1 MVALLLRC
9 TSFLI
14 ETVLFTVSC
23 SHAKEFFMWYR
34 TVQHAAIGLS
44 PFARPACLVSVLII
58 VLAQAFGPY
67 GLKGQVPALA
77 SHTLSRSDIEKAINQ
92 GRPILEKSLRDQ
104 GLPGIQVAVSVGGH
118 VVWSEGLG
126 YANVESQVPVTPISK
141 FRVGSVSK
149 SITAAAI
156 GRLVELDQLDL
167 DAVVQTYVPSFPE
180 KRWPVTTRQLGGHL
194 SGIRHYRD
202 DAMGRDENLSDVRYE
217 TVLDGLVIF
226 EDDPLLFEPET
237 GYSYSSYAW
246 NLISAV
252 IEGASGRPF
261 LQYMREQ
268 VFEELNLWH
277 TQADWTDSLVTF
289 RTNYYDYGEDGR
301 LVNSPYV
308 DNSYKWAG
316 GGFVSTAEDLV
327 RFADAHSRVGF
338 FEQETLDL
346 LFTSQKLSSGEETGY
361 GVGWSTRVD
370 DRGRKIVSHGGG
382 SVGGSTM
389 LIMYPEER
397 VSVALI
403 SNISGWQEDR
413 HALSQQ
419 LAQPF
424 LEALALHP

>member
-1 MVALLLRC
+1 
-9 TSFLI
+9 
-14 ETVLFTVSC
+14 
-23 SHAKEFFMWYR
+23 MWYR
-34 TVQHAAIGLS
+34 TVQHTAIGLS
-44 PFARPACLVSVLII
+44 PFARPAWLVSVLII

-92 GRPILEKSLRDQ
+92 GRPILEKSLREQ

-361 GVGWSTRVD
+361 GFGWSTRVD

>member
-1 MVALLLRC
+1 
-9 TSFLI
+9 
-14 ETVLFTVSC
+14 
-23 SHAKEFFMWYR
+23 MWYR
-34 TVQHAAIGLS
+34 TVQHTVIGLRS
-44 PFARPACLVSVLII
+44 PPRPAWLVSVLIL
-58 VLAQAFGPY
+58 VLVQAFGSY

-77 SHTLSRSDIEKAINQ
+77 SHTLSRADIEKAINQ
-92 GRPILEKSLRDQ
+92 GRPILEKSLREQ

-126 YANVESQVPVTPISK
+126 YANVESQVPVTPVSK
-141 FRVGSVSK
+141 FRVGSVAK

-156 GRLVELDQLDL
+156 GRLVELGQLDL

-180 KRWPVTTRQLGGHL
+180 KRWPITTRQLGGHL

-226 EDDPLLFEPET
+226 KDDPLLFEPET

-246 NLISAV
+246 NLIGAV
-252 IEGASGRPF
+252 IESASDRSF

-338 FEQETLDL
+338 FEQATLDL

-361 GVGWSTRVD
+361 GIGWSARVD

-389 LIMYPEER
+389 LILYPEER

>member
-1 MVALLLRC
+1 
-9 TSFLI
+9 
-14 ETVLFTVSC
+14 
-23 SHAKEFFMWYR
+23 MWYR
-34 TVQHAAIGLS
+34 TVQHTVIGLRS
-44 PFARPACLVSVLII
+44 PARPAWLVSVLIL
-58 VLAQAFGPY
+58 VLVQAFGPY
-67 GLKGQVPALA
+67 GLMGQVPALA
-77 SHTLSRSDIEKAINQ
+77 SHTLSRADIEKAINQ
-92 GRPILEKSLRDQ
+92 GRPILKQSLREQ

-126 YANVESQVPVTPISK
+126 YANVESQIPVTPVSK

-156 GRLVELDQLDL
+156 GRLVELGQLDL

-180 KRWPVTTRQLGGHL
+180 KRWPITTRQLGGHL

-226 EDDPLLFEPET
+226 KDDPLLFEPENR
-237 GYSYSSYAW
+237 YSYSSYAW

-252 IEGASGRPF
+252 IEGASGRSF

-338 FEQETLDL
+338 FEQATLDL
-346 LFTSQKLSSGEETGY
+346 LFTSQKLSSGLETGY
-361 GVGWSTRVD
+361 GIGWSTRVD

-382 SVGGSTM
+382 SVGGSTT
-389 LIMYPEER
+389 LILYPEER

-413 HALSQQ
+413 NALSQQ

>member
-1 MVALLLRC
+1 
-9 TSFLI
+9 
-14 ETVLFTVSC
+14 
-23 SHAKEFFMWYR
+23 MWYR
-34 TVQHAAIGLS
+34 TVQHTAIGLS
-44 PFARPACLVSVLII
+44 PLARPAWLVSVLII

-92 GRPILEKSLRDQ
+92 GRPILEKSLREQ

-202 DAMGRDENLSDVRYE
+202 DTMGRDENLSDVRYE

>member
-1 MVALLLRC
+1 
-9 TSFLI
+9 
-14 ETVLFTVSC
+14 
-23 SHAKEFFMWYR
+23 MWYR

-67 GLKGQVPALA
+67 GLKAQVPALA

-92 GRPILEKSLRDQ
+92 GRPILEKSLREQ

-370 DRGRKIVSHGGG
+370 DRGRNIVSHGGG

>member
-1 MVALLLRC
+1 
-9 TSFLI
+9 
-14 ETVLFTVSC
+14 
-23 SHAKEFFMWYR
+23 
-34 TVQHAAIGLS
+34 
-44 PFARPACLVSVLII
+44 

-67 GLKGQVPALA
+67 GLKAQVPALA

-92 GRPILEKSLRDQ
+92 GRPILEKSLREQ

-370 DRGRKIVSHGGG
+370 DRGRNIVSHGGG